1 MRFTKRRIGLT
12 AALTMLTILI
22 GAWLLL
28 MTPVGV
34 RFAAALAARLEPRL
48 RIEAPDGSLSDGV
61 SVALLSWRDGELQV
75 TVHDLNTQWQS
86 RCLWLGRLCVD
97 QVSADRV
104 TVRRPETNRSDAGPV
119 SLPRLG
125 APRPIAVDSL
135 SLAVVEFVG
144 SAPPVRLL
152 DIQLKADWSDTRLN
166 IAHLQARREDITASL
181 SARVDMEDR
190 FSLQALIEVTIGAE
204 DRVQLKVDGDL
215 QQTLVAARVEG
226 RPTLEAKLQAEPLAE
241 GLPIRG
247 EIVSMAPIV
256 IPVSG
261 QGEIEL
267 DELRVELAGNAEA
280 INLSIASTLTT
291 PWLTPGGATAHMSW
305 QTGTL
310 QLHQGSI
317 GAGEGSLEAS
327 GTIALDADRHWQLSL
342 ISTALSPAAGVLPG
356 DLVVDGTVELTGSWS
371 RSGPALAAK
380 LNLDTRYQ
388 GQPGTL
394 SGRLTYEPD
403 GALGIHELSVTIGQ
417 NQGQLDGEVA
427 ESIDL
432 HVQLDIIEL
441 QQLLPEASGQ
451 VKADLNLAGTWK
463 HPSLLGTASA
473 SNLILAGGRL
483 GRMHLE
489 AGPEAVQLQVSAVE
503 STTVNVDAL
512 SLLLNGDGG
521 GHTIE
526 FVSKLARHGELRLDC
541 HGRLSKEW
549 DWRGDC
555 PTVHW
560 RLDDGLDG
568 TWQNQSPINLDW
580 RQTDTALRVSPFC
593 LVNGDSRL
601 CSRAELIAD
610 RSAIA
615 GIDLVL
621 EALAL
626 DPIAKLVAGVPRLD
640 GAVWAQLQGSWA
652 DGQPPRLAGEIRIPQ
667 LSIHLPDRP
676 DLPPLAE
683 FHELSGSLKLDHDR
697 LRSSLTMGIGD
708 HARMSGDLQ
717 LDDPAHTGTL
727 TGQFKLQD
735 FELDTL
741 AAFDSQIIELDG
753 RVSGSLTLGGELE
766 APKLS
771 GQFELSDGRFA
782 HQLLPEP
789 LEAIS
794 TTLNV

>member
-291 PWLTPGGATAHMSW
+291 PWLTPGG
-305 QTGTL
+305 GY
-310 QLHQGSI
+310 
-317 GAGEGSLEAS
+317 GAYEL
-327 GTIALDADRHWQLSL
+327 ADRHAA
-342 ISTALSPAAGVLPG
+342 TSPRQHWGG
-356 DLVVDGTVELTGSWS
+356 
-371 RSGPALAAK
+371 R
-380 LNLDTRYQ
+380 
-388 GQPGTL
+388 GQP
-394 SGRLTYEPD
+394 
-403 GALGIHELSVTIGQ
+403 
-417 NQGQLDGEVA
+417 
-427 ESIDL
+427 
-432 HVQLDIIEL
+432 
-441 QQLLPEASGQ
+441 
-451 VKADLNLAGTWK
+451 
-463 HPSLLGTASA
+463 
-473 SNLILAGGRL
+473 
-483 GRMHLE
+483 
-489 AGPEAVQLQVSAVE
+489 
-503 STTVNVDAL
+503 
-512 SLLLNGDGG
+512 
-521 GHTIE
+521 
-526 FVSKLARHGELRLDC
+526 
-541 HGRLSKEW
+541 
-549 DWRGDC
+549 
-555 PTVHW
+555 
-560 RLDDGLDG
+560 
-568 TWQNQSPINLDW
+568 
-580 RQTDTALRVSPFC
+580 
-593 LVNGDSRL
+593 
-601 CSRAELIAD
+601 
-610 RSAIA
+610 
-615 GIDLVL
+615 
-621 EALAL
+621 
-626 DPIAKLVAGVPRLD
+626 
-640 GAVWAQLQGSWA
+640 
-652 DGQPPRLAGEIRIPQ
+652 
-667 LSIHLPDRP
+667 
-676 DLPPLAE
+676 
-683 FHELSGSLKLDHDR
+683 
-697 LRSSLTMGIGD
+697 
-708 HARMSGDLQ
+708 
-717 LDDPAHTGTL
+717 
-727 TGQFKLQD
+727 
-735 FELDTL
+735 
-741 AAFDSQIIELDG
+741 
-753 RVSGSLTLGGELE
+753 
-766 APKLS
+766 
-771 GQFELSDGRFA
+771 
-782 HQLLPEP
+782 
-789 LEAIS
+789 
-794 TTLNV
+794 